1 MAGIGSVSGGGRLL
15 RALLLV
21 YVAFGLVGCLAPAT
35 GWDAGVYHFALS
47 RLRAEEGWMVV
58 RPDIPVGYRPASLEM
73 LYTVGFLFN
82 GEALAS
88 LVNFSFYL
96 AGLGIAR
103 HWAGRIGGERAGR
116 FAGLAFMTSTTY
128 VLRMDGGDVEVG
140 QSVYLA
146 LALYALWRRREGGSP
161 RWAILAGLGLG
172 LALGIKYSSLWAAVA
187 VAGSWIAVRLID
199 RASPLRLLA
208 EGVGIAA
215 IAGVVAAPWYVMN
228 ALTFGN
234 PFFPYLE
241 KGVRM
246 FEDGGGS
253 ASATWARLGRS
264 LGLDGFI
271 LAALPAAFLS
281 RARSLRWVAASMAL
295 FVLLVFRQVGFN
307 ELGVLN
313 VLRYGSPAFV
323 VFHVLGALGVAEAMG
338 RPRWVRTVSL
348 LFLAGTLGIAL
359 LVHGERN
366 RKKVA
371 VALGLRSRED
381 YLTERIN
388 SYWAIREAER
398 LLPAG
403 KKVLLVEQRVYYCRV
418 PFLGGSEAEFGGHSN
433 GAQLR
438 AALDRHAIGFLVVN
452 HAPYAKTWGFRDM
465 LARTPSLLSEAR
477 VTAIE
482 TRNDCTLYRV
492 D

>member
-1 MAGIGSVSGGGRLL
+1 
-15 RALLLV
+15 
-21 YVAFGLVGCLAPAT
+21 
-35 GWDAGVYHFALS
+35 
-47 RLRAEEGWMVV
+47 
-58 RPDIPVGYRPASLEM
+58 
-73 LYTVGFLFN
+73 
-82 GEALAS
+82 
-88 LVNFSFYL
+88 
-96 AGLGIAR
+96 
-103 HWAGRIGGERAGR
+103 
-116 FAGLAFMTSTTY
+116 
-128 VLRMDGGDVEVG
+128 
-140 QSVYLA
+140 
-146 LALYALWRRREGGSP
+146 
-161 RWAILAGLGLG
+161 
-172 LALGIKYSSLWAAVA
+172 
-187 VAGSWIAVRLID
+187 
-199 RASPLRLLA
+199 
-208 EGVGIAA
+208 
-215 IAGVVAAPWYVMN
+215 
-228 ALTFGN
+228 
-234 PFFPYLE
+234 
-241 KGVRM
+241 GVRM